1 MSRLYFWD
9 DRLTASVN
17 HMSNSISISNKTR
30 AGDASER
37 LYSPK
42 IPRLR
47 RTAPPSY
54 RSISI
59 RTHDLGYKTYVGSRA
74 DAGLVFLARALGC
87 DLAGRLVTGCG
98 VVTVKGN
105 KLRARAWRQDAHF
118 PVKTGGPDGSNE
130 ALEWLDRA
138 EQAREVAGQLTDPG
152 ASRAV
157 LQVADTFDRLARAAV
172 ARAAVRNPPS
182 SCRHQ
187 RQLSRTTG

>member
-1 MSRLYFWD
+1 VGPWPLHGPTGAIKRDKMSRLYFWD

-17 HMSNSISISNKTR
+17 HMSNSISISNKSP
-30 AGDASER
+30 AGDASEH

-59 RTHDLGYKTYVGSRA
+59 RTYDLGYKTYVGSRA
-74 DAGLVFLARALGC
+74 AVGLVFLARALGC

-105 KLRARAWRQDAHF
+105 QLRARAWG
-118 PVKTGGPDGSNE
+118 KTP
-130 ALEWLDRA
+130 
-138 EQAREVAGQLTDPG
+138 
-152 ASRAV
+152 
-157 LQVADTFDRLARAAV
+157 TF
-172 ARAAVRNPPS
+172 
-182 SCRHQ
+182 
-187 RQLSRTTG
+187 